1 MKLRASGID
10 TVTLALVALL
20 ATTSV
25 PAQTLRVTATN
36 SSAPNAVYDVL
47 FGPGQTTLLNADGNT
62 FKSFRSAV
70 FVPNAASAG
79 TDLLVADT
87 SGGSIVRYTGPTGT
101 PPIASTPVWSVAS
114 YVPGPQRPDGM
125 SVDAAGNLYVVTN
138 SPAPQIWVL
147 KPSPTAPGGYAAPLL
162 LDCKFA
168 GWEVDALVETVVV
181 PATLPAAVQ
190 AALASN
196 GIHAGDLL
204 ALVADNDFDPR
215 DTHERIT
222 LFDYSALSIQKFLS
236 DPRYPIKPPSIALRE
251 PQFPTTSSPG
261 SPLPTGMDLW
271 PVDGSLLIA
280 TNKGTILQYTLSGS
294 GTAST
299 FWTASSA
306 TTFAAIACGASSC
319 PFHKLRTGAQADT
332 AYAFVTQSTGNTTG
346 NILQFAVPLATPT
359 PYGGFGF
366 TTPAASV
373 ASSAS
378 SNSFSTGGSPS
389 GLALAHAS
397 VVVAAA
403 ADCASAAGCD
413 PTGGL
418 SHVILPGPAGVGP
431 QGVHGNIIE
440 QTCIVTD
447 TRLKSDGTCPGTL
460 DIAAQCPGFAANLI
474 PPTMC
479 GASGPHA
486 NQFAVVQTIANG
498 VDDVPGILVQTMQ
511 NPDALIPG
519 TAPTPDCEPQMA
531 LGWAPR
537 LGSDEGTIP
546 EGAAVVDIT
555 GYCDKAGGSTRGNS
569 IWTIGGVLSPVVS
582 SRRDLVRF
590 ANDKLVNLGKTI
602 KSGNVDRPVQ
612 GVLDVC
618 LITSA
623 LFLNTG
629 HYACAARN
637 VWECDKLVANSA
649 KSFGSSPNNPNPYG
663 DIRGRLG
670 NLFYT
675 INTRIQHN
683 PPNPIWPL
691 TAPPP
696 ACH

>member
-1 MKLRASGID
+1 M
-10 TVTLALVALL
+10 
-20 ATTSV
+20 
-25 PAQTLRVTATN
+25 
-36 SSAPNAVYDVL
+36 
-47 FGPGQTTLLNADGNT
+47 
-62 FKSFRSAV
+62 
-70 FVPNAASAG
+70 PNAANDG

-101 PPIASTPVWSVAS
+101 PPIASTPVWSAAS

-251 PQFPTTSSPG
+251 PQFPTTSSPS

-306 TTFAAIACGASSC
+306 TTFAAIACGTASC

-366 TTPAASV
+366 TTPTASV

-378 SNSFSTGGSPS
+378 SNSFSTGGNPS

-397 VVVAAA
+397 VVIASAAE
-403 ADCASAAGCD
+403 CASAAGCD

-418 SHVILPGPAGVGP
+418 SHRILPGPAGVGP
-431 QGVHGNIIE
+431 QGVRGNIIE

-479 GASGPHA
+479 GSSGPHA

-511 NPDALIPG
+511 NPDALVPG

-582 SRRDLVRF
+582 SRQDLVRF

-602 KSGNVDRPVQ
+602 KSGNIARPVQ

-683 PPNPIWPL
+683 APNPIWPL

>member
-1 MKLRASGID
+1 
-10 TVTLALVALL
+10 
-20 ATTSV
+20 
-25 PAQTLRVTATN
+25 
-36 SSAPNAVYDVL
+36 
-47 FGPGQTTLLNADGNT
+47 
-62 FKSFRSAV
+62 
-70 FVPNAASAG
+70 
-79 TDLLVADT
+79 
-87 SGGSIVRYTGPTGT
+87 
-101 PPIASTPVWSVAS
+101 
-114 YVPGPQRPDGM
+114 
-125 SVDAAGNLYVVTN
+125 
-138 SPAPQIWVL
+138 VL

-162 LDCKFA
+162 LDVKFA

-236 DPRYPIKPPSIALRE
+236 DPRYPIKPPSIALRQ

-378 SNSFSTGGSPS
+378 SNSFSTGGSAS

-582 SRRDLVRF
+582 SRQDLIRF

-602 KSGNVDRPVQ
+602 KSGNVARPVQ